1 MTYEEFLDKVERSY
15 DDHSFEWR
23 YGQTLMNVL
32 SEIWPDKYR
41 QLTYTYNDCFYDDRM
56 IEKTKTILKNEW
68 IDFNVNNPKTTL

>member
-1 MTYEEFLDKVERSY
+1 MTYEQFIQEVDRTY

-41 QLTYTYNDCFYDDRM
+41 ELTYTYCDCFYDDRM
-56 IEKTKTILKNEW
+56 VDSVKNKLKQDW
-68 IDFNVNNPKTTL
+68 KFI

>member
-1 MTYEEFLDKVERSY
+1 MTYEQFLHIVDKSY

-32 SEIWPDKYR
+32 FEIWPDKYR

-56 IEKTKTILKNEW
+56 IDKVKEKLRQEW
-68 IDFNVNNPKTTL
+68 IEFNANNSKTTL